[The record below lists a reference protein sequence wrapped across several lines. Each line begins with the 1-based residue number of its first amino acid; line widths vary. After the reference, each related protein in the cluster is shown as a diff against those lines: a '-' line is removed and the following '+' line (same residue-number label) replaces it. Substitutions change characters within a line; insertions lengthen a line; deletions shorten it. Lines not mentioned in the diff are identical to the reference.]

1 MTLEWSG
8 FTNKELLCNMPDS
21 FQAVLKKVWLQHY
34 EELYEPEADG
44 TTSLSH
50 ALNEILELF
59 KDSNQTFTH
68 ARYVWMTLILALVV
82 EPTIK
87 YYQPSSYIPE
97 KVIEQIS
104 FWLSKSLVN
113 TFESEKYSNN
123 ITNRKEL
130 NIIIN
135 EIKHSSNFNDRK
147 LSSLQIWHEAL
158 DVYSNAIKTL
168 DLNQSLEALL
178 EILDDCLEGY
188 AIFPGSQGRR
198 KLFDWWL
205 LEVVPASWFLLP
217 PGSIYTIENLAN
229 RDSIVISQM
238 KTLKSISSAIWSI
251 LAESE
256 LSTRLFSLHDNN
268 HLNVTPAP
276 FVRRVGWNEAFTK
289 MAEKKDDILLDS
301 FDTTSWDNVE
311 WKW

>member
-1 MTLEWSG
+1 MTLEYSG

-21 FQAVLKKVWLQHY
+21 FKAVLKKVWLQHY
-34 EELYEPEADG
+34 EELYEPETDG

-59 KDSNQTFTH
+59 KDSNQTLTH
-68 ARYVWMTLILALVV
+68 ARYVWMALILALVV

-87 YYQPSSYIPE
+87 YYQPSNSIPE
-97 KVIEQIS
+97 KVIEQIT
-104 FWLSKSLVN
+104 FWLSKNLAN
-113 TFESEKYSNN
+113 TFESEKYFTSV
-123 ITNRKEL
+123 TNKNEL
-130 NIIIN
+130 DIIVNQIN
-135 EIKHSSNFNDRK
+135 HSSNFNDSK
-147 LSSLQIWHEAL
+147 LSSFQIWNEAL
-158 DVYSNAIKTL
+158 DVYSNTIRTL
-168 DLNQSLEALL
+168 DFNQSLEALL

-217 PGSIYTIENLAN
+217 PGSIYTIDNLAN

-256 LSTRLFSLHDNN
+256 LSTRLFRFDDDN
-268 HLNVTPAP
+268 HLSVTPAP
-276 FVRRVGWNEAFTK
+276 SVRRVGWNEAFTK
-289 MAEKKDDILLDS
+289 MAEKKDDILLDN

>member
-8 FTNKELLCNMPDS
+8 FTNKKLLCNMPDS
-21 FQAVLKKVWLQHY
+21 FQRVIIKVWLQHY
-34 EELYEPEADG
+34 EELYEPETDG

-50 ALNEILELF
+50 ALNEIMELF
-59 KDSNQTFTH
+59 KDSNQTLTQ
-68 ARYVWMTLILALVV
+68 ARYVWMALILALVV

-87 YYQPSSYIPE
+87 YYQASSNIPE

-104 FWLSKSLVN
+104 FWLSKNIGN
-113 TFESEKYSNN
+113 TFESEKYYTSAVSKN
-123 ITNRKEL
+123 EL
-130 NIIIN
+130 DIIVN
-135 EIKHSSNFNDRK
+135 EINLSSNFNDSK
-147 LSSLQIWHEAL
+147 LSSLQIWQEAL
-158 DVYSNAIKTL
+158 DVYSNAIRTL
-168 DLNQSLEALL
+168 DFNQSLEALL

-217 PGSIYTIENLAN
+217 PGSIYTMDNLAN
-229 RDSIVISQM
+229 RDSIITSHM
-238 KTLKSISSAIWSI
+238 KTLKTISSAIWSI

-256 LSTRLFSLHDNN
+256 LSTRLFRLHDDND
-268 HLNVTPAP
+268 LDVTPAP
-276 FVRRVGWNEAFTK
+276 SVRRVGLNEAFTK

-301 FDTTSWDNVE
+301 FETTSWDNIE